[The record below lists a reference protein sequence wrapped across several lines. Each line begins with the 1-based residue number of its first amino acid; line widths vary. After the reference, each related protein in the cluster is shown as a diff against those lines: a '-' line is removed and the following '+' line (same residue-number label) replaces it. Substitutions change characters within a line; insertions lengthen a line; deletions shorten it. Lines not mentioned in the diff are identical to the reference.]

1 MERIIIWESNP
12 TLTQEDIDRIKKQMQ
27 EFGKENPTD
36 IDAEN
41 YIMEDNEEAF
51 IDVSDVLD
59 VSVSGKIVVIADI
72 KNWKGT
78 YQSYLVMSDNLKDVL
93 VRHVHGD
100 SEICVYTDGK
110 EIRAD
115 EVYHDGVN
123 HYLFRMFKSHQKE
136 EKFLDEIPYGYEI
149 DSKELN
155 RYTASLHPRV
165 AELFGWS
172 GNKGPAKN

>member
-1 MERIIIWESNP
+1 MERTIIWESNP
-12 TLTQEDIDRIKKQMQ
+12 TLDKEDIDRIKKQMQ

-136 EKFLDEIPYGYEI
+136 EKFLDEISSGHKI
-149 DSKELN
+149 SSKKLDQ
-155 RYTASLHPRV
+155 YTESLHQRV
-165 AELFGWS
+165 TELLGWFD
-172 GNKGPAKN
+172 GKNPVE